1 MIERIAFG
9 YMLVKD
15 LISFC
20 RDILEGVTPLSDE
33 TLPINKSITKL
44 NERFQVALKASN
56 SARSSKYTKLLMEK
70 DRLRDRSF
78 LGFRFAVEAYTY
90 SNDEVKAIKAE
101 SICSIIRDHDWSLH
115 SKGRKHESGLLA
127 SLIQK
132 LNEPANKQK
141 LVDLGLETWFN
152 SLVADADAFNALV
165 QEKEDAEKD
174 QAKEDHMDI
183 YKQLREACDQ
193 YFDDLEAI
201 NRLDPNEKY
210 EQMIE
215 KVNGFS
221 KSYMTDLRARQTKK
235 ENEELE
241 EEEI

>member
-1 MIERIAFG
+1 
-9 YMLVKD
+9 MLEKIVFSLLRVSD
-15 LISFC
+15 LISYN
-20 RDILEGVTPLSDE
+20 RDVLEAVTPLSDE
-33 TLPINKSITKL
+33 SLAIHKSIL
-44 NERFQVALKASN
+44 NLEEHFQKALKASN
-56 SARSSKYTKLLMEK
+56 SAKGSKFTKLLMEK

-78 LGFRFAVEAYTY
+78 LGFRFAAEAYTY
-90 SNDEVKAIKAE
+90 SNDEVKAAKAE
-101 SICSIIRDHDWSLH
+101 VVCEVLSNHGWSLH
-115 SKGRKHESGLLA
+115 NSGRKKESGLLA
-127 SLIQK
+127 SLVQE
-132 LNEPANKQK
+132 LNETENKQY

-152 SLVADADAFNALV
+152 NMVADADAFNALV
-165 QEKEDAEKD
+165 LEKEDAEREEKN
-174 QAKEDHMDI
+174 EDHTEV
-183 YKQLREACDQ
+183 YKELREACDQ

-215 KVNGFS
+215 KVNGFT